1 MQNKPL
7 SLETEVNISKIYS
20 RLKFSICL
28 ISIFPLL
35 LLTSCAK
42 KETWFSCIE
51 EYTNNRGDQIADF
64 YIKILRTN
72 GVIEANYI
80 DAYNSVRATTSETP
94 IIFNISA
101 NIYPSAS
108 KRRIVQ
114 TFFLVNK
121 TTLEFSKQ
129 MSHFDPTKV
138 GKSLEFTGGISIE
151 NAGICKK
158 LNAKPKSLIL

>member
-7 SLETEVNISKIYS
+7 SLETEVNILKIYS
-20 RLKFSICL
+20 RLKLSICL

-80 DAYNSVRATTSETP
+80 DAYNSVRTTTTETP
-94 IIFNISA
+94 ITFNISA
-101 NIYPSAS
+101 IIHPSAS

-114 TFFLVNK
+114 TFLVVNK

-138 GKSLEFTGGISIE
+138 GKSPQFTGGISIQ

-158 LNAKPKSLIL
+158 LNAKPKSLIP

>member
-7 SLETEVNISKIYS
+7 SLETEVNIPKIYS
-20 RLKFSICL
+20 RLKLSICL

-94 IIFNISA
+94 IAFNISA

-138 GKSLEFTGGISIE
+138 GKSLEFTGGISIQ

-158 LNAKPKSLIL
+158 LNAKPKSLIP